1 MEPKVPDQTY
11 NVLFLCTGNSARS
24 ILGEALM
31 NKMGGGRFRAYSAGS
46 QPKGEVHPMSLEVL
60 DSFGYPTDSLR
71 SKNWSEFTKPGAP
84 EFDFIFTVCDNAA
97 GESCPV
103 WPGKP
108 LTAHWGVE
116 DPAAVEGD
124 GQRQAFVDALSYL
137 KRRIELFL
145 MLPLQS
151 IDEMSV
157 RSKLAAIGREEGA
170 SAKAKES

>member
-1 MEPKVPDQTY
+1 MKST
-11 NVLFLCTGNSARS
+11 TG
-24 ILGEALM
+24 LEAL
-31 NKMGGGRFRAYSAGS
+31 SALA
-46 QPKGEVHPMSLEVL
+46 H
-60 DSFGYPTDSLR
+60 PTDGLR
-71 SKNWSEFTKPGAP
+71 SKNWSEFTKPGAQ

-124 GQRQAFVDALSYL
+124 GQRQAFVDSLSYL

>member
-1 MEPKVPDQTY
+1 MSDQPY

-24 ILGEALM
+24 VLGEALM
-31 NKMGGGRFRAYSAGS
+31 NKMG
-46 QPKGEVHPMSLEVL
+46 V
-60 DSFGYPTDSLR
+60 
-71 SKNWSEFTKPGAP
+71 
-84 EFDFIFTVCDNAA
+84 
-97 GESCPV
+97 
-103 WPGKP
+103 
-108 LTAHWGVE
+108 
-116 DPAAVEGD
+116 
-124 GQRQAFVDALSYL
+124 VDALSYL

>member
-1 MEPKVPDQTY
+1 MTAVY

-24 ILGEALM
+24 ILGEALL
-31 NKMGGGRFRAYSAGS
+31 NQMGEGRFRAYSAGS
-46 QPKGEVHPMSLEVL
+46 QPKGGVHPMAMEVL
-60 DSFGYPTDSLR
+60 KTFRFSTAGLH
-71 SKNWSEFTKPGAP
+71 SKSWSEFAKPGAP

-108 LTAHWGVE
+108 ITAHWGVE
-116 DPAAVEGD
+116 DPAAVEGE

-145 MLPLQS
+145 MLRHDR
-151 IDEMSV
+151 IEEMAM
-157 RSKLAAIGREEGA
+157 RGRLAAIGREEGA
-170 SAKAKES
+170 SAKAREAE

>member
-1 MEPKVPDQTY
+1 MK
-11 NVLFLCTGNSARS
+11 NILILCTANSARS
-24 ILGEALM
+24 ILGEAILA
-31 NKMGGGRFRAYSAGS
+31 KLGEGRVRAFSAGS
-46 QPKGEVHPMSLEVL
+46 TPRGTPNPDGIALLADYGHDTSG
-60 DSFGYPTDSLR
+60 FR
-71 SKNWSEFTKPGAP
+71 SKSWD
-84 EFDFIFTVCDNAA
+84 EFDGADAPKMDIVITVCDNAA

-103 WPGKP
+103 WLGKP

>member
-1 MEPKVPDQTY
+1 MSGRQT
-11 NVLFLCTGNSARS
+11 FS
-24 ILGEALM
+24 IRGI
-31 NKMGGGRFRAYSAGS
+31 GD
-46 QPKGEVHPMSLEVL
+46 PP
-60 DSFGYPTDSLR
+60 PT
-71 SKNWSEFTKPGAP
+71 TIG
-84 EFDFIFTVCDNAA
+84 
-97 GESCPV
+97 
-103 WPGKP
+103 P

-124 GQRQAFVDALSYL
+124 GQRQAFVDSLSYL